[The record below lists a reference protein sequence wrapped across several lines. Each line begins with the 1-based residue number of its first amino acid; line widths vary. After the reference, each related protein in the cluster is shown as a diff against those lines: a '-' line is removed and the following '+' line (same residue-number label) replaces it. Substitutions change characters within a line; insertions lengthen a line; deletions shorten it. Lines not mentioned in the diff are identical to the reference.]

1 MFTCLLYYRSK
12 KELQDNPFAE
22 AKFQNKGEKNY
33 VVRKNLSNMAIFR
46 ILRSDTSK
54 SRKSNVFFPV
64 KINLTNKNSFFL
76 IYSQFHWLTK
86 DFPNFP
92 WSDLLCTITIT
103 SLHEKPNCHL
113 ISWWWIFVETHKF
126 WTIHPKL
133 RENCAFP
140 KIFDTKKLGEIS
152 IFHGV
157 PPQFIPF
164 WYHWTKNEVFHQGFL
179 Q

>member
-1 MFTCLLYYRSK
+1 MFTCLLYYRNK

-33 VVRKNLSNMAIFR
+33 AVRKNLSNMAIFR

-86 DFPNFP
+86 DFPDFP
-92 WSDLLCTITIT
+92 WSDFKITD
-103 SLHEKPNCHL
+103 
-113 ISWWWIFVETHKF
+113 
-126 WTIHPKL
+126 
-133 RENCAFP
+133 FP
-140 KIFDTKKLGEIS
+140 DSVTTRS
-152 IFHGV
+152 IAS
-157 PPQFIPF
+157 I
-164 WYHWTKNEVFHQGFL
+164 NEFKSFMHNHNYL
-179 Q
+179 AAWKT